1 MTAPTT
7 RATPKIALDQ
17 RATSRHD
24 NALQGPSQ
32 FRLRGLPAGALCRH
46 WLKGN
51 NARSFGIY
59 LWRPVCCAPKPTLIQ
74 GERNRKMAEH
84 RRIWPLLVYGGLAA
98 IAAARRGVIERT
110 RASWDHVAAR
120 HPYRTTY
127 PAPDETS
134 EVRGDSH
141 PATQADLDKR
151 PREQFENDQPISAQ
165 LHRAKE
171 QGRGRHAVAPW
182 QIPWAGWKDILW
194 RVYAS
199 VNDNRLLA
207 VAAGVVFYSLLA
219 IFPAIAAFVSL
230 YGLIADASTI
240 DSHLSLAAGVFPAG
254 AVDIL
259 HEQIT
264 RLTTKS
270 DAKLGLGFIT
280 GLAIALWS
288 ANAGMKAIIDALN
301 VVYDE
306 KEKRSFVKLNLLSL
320 LFTLVAIVSLMIA
333 LAAVVIAPIIFSV
346 IGLSSFFS
354 LAIVVLRW
362 PLLLVLA
369 AVALAA
375 IYRYGPSRTEAR
387 WQWLSVGSAAAA
399 LGWLITSVLFSW
411 YIAHFGAYN
420 ATYGSLG
427 AAVGMMMWMWISAIV
442 ILLGGELNAEIEHQT
457 ARDSTVGSEKP
468 LGRRGAVM
476 ADTIGAARSQ

>member
-1 MTAPTT
+1 MSG
-7 RATPKIALDQ
+7 Q
-17 RATSRHD
+17 
-24 NALQGPSQ
+24 
-32 FRLRGLPAGALCRH
+32 
-46 WLKGN
+46 
-51 NARSFGIY
+51 
-59 LWRPVCCAPKPTLIQ
+59 
-74 GERNRKMAEH
+74 
-84 RRIWPLLVYGGLAA
+84 RRIWPFLVYGGLAA
-98 IAAARRGVIERT
+98 IAALRREAIERT
-110 RASWDHVAAR
+110 PEAGSYGPVRKPH
-120 HPYRTTY
+120 RTVY
-127 PAPDETS
+127 PAPDESS
-134 EVRGDSH
+134 EIRGESA
-141 PATQADLDKR
+141 PATQADPDKR
-151 PREQFENDQPISAQ
+151 PKEQVENDQPISSQ
-165 LHRAKE
+165 LRRARE

-182 QIPWAGWKDILW
+182 RIPWAGWKDILW

-240 DSHLSLAAGVFPAG
+240 DSHLSLAAGIFPAG

-259 HEQIT
+259 HEQIA
-264 RLTTKS
+264 RLTAKS
-270 DAKLGLGFIT
+270 DARLGLGFTT

-306 KEKRSFVKLNLLSL
+306 KEKRSFVKLNLVSL
-320 LFTLVAIVSLMIA
+320 LFTFIAILSLMAA
-333 LAAVVIAPIIFSV
+333 LAAMVVAPIVFSAV
-346 IGLSSFFS
+346 GLSSLPS
-354 LAIVVLRW
+354 RAIAVLRW
-362 PLLLVLA
+362 PLLLVVA

-375 IYRYGPSRTEAR
+375 IYRYGPSRAEAR

-399 LGWLITSVLFSW
+399 IGWLISSVLFSW

-457 ARDSTVGSEKP
+457 AKDSTVGAEKP
-468 LGRRGAVM
+468 LGERGAVM
-476 ADTIGAARSQ
+476 ADTIGAAR

>member
-1 MTAPTT
+1 
-7 RATPKIALDQ
+7 
-17 RATSRHD
+17 
-24 NALQGPSQ
+24 
-32 FRLRGLPAGALCRH
+32 
-46 WLKGN
+46 
-51 NARSFGIY
+51 
-59 LWRPVCCAPKPTLIQ
+59 
-74 GERNRKMAEH
+74 MAEH
-84 RRIWPLLVYGGLAA
+84 RRIWPLFVYVGLAA
-98 IAAARRGVIERT
+98 IAAVRRGAIERT
-110 RASWDHVAAR
+110 RASSSEERVRKPHQLI
-120 HPYRTTY
+120 Y
-127 PAPDETS
+127 PAPDETG
-134 EVRGDSH
+134 EV
-141 PATQADLDKR
+141 PADAPPMLPADPDKR
-151 PREQFENDQPISAQ
+151 PREQLENDQPISAQ
-165 LHRAKE
+165 IRRAKE
-171 QGRGRHAVAPW
+171 QGRGRHALAPW
-182 QIPWAGWKDILW
+182 EIPWAGWKDIFW

-199 VNDNRLLA
+199 VIDNRLLA

-240 DSHLSLAAGVFPAG
+240 DSHLSLASGVFPAG

-264 RLTTKS
+264 RLTAKGDT
-270 DAKLGLGFIT
+270 KLGLGFIT
-280 GLAIALWS
+280 GLAIAIWS

-320 LFTLVAIVSLMIA
+320 LFTLIAIFSLMVA
-333 LAAVVIAPIIFSV
+333 LAAVVVAPMVLSA
-346 IGLSSFFS
+346 IGLSSLLS
-354 LAIVVLRW
+354 LSIAVLRW

-369 AVALAA
+369 TVALAA

-399 LGWLITSVLFSW
+399 IGWLITSVLFSW

-457 ARDSTVGSEKP
+457 AKDSTVGAEKP
-468 LGRRGAVM
+468 LGERGAVM
-476 ADTIGAARSQ
+476 ADTIGAAR

>member
-1 MTAPTT
+1 M
-7 RATPKIALDQ
+7 
-17 RATSRHD
+17 
-24 NALQGPSQ
+24 
-32 FRLRGLPAGALCRH
+32 PA
-46 WLKGN
+46 
-51 NARSFGIY
+51 
-59 LWRPVCCAPKPTLIQ
+59 LIQ
-74 GERNRKMAEH
+74 GERKKKMAEH

-98 IAAARRGVIERT
+98 IAAVRRKEPERT
-110 RASWDHVAAR
+110 PENDSYEAVRE
-120 HPYRTTY
+120 PYRTTY
-127 PAPDETS
+127 PAPDQSS
-134 EVRGDSH
+134 EIRGEAS
-141 PATQADLDKR
+141 PAMPGDTDKR

-165 LHRAKE
+165 LSRAKE

-182 QIPWAGWKDILW
+182 HIPWAGWKDILW

-240 DSHLSLAAGVFPAG
+240 DSHLSLAAGIFPAG

-259 HEQIT
+259 HEQIA
-264 RLTTKS
+264 RLTAKS
-270 DAKLGLGFIT
+270 DAKLSLGFIT
-280 GLAIALWS
+280 GLAVALWS

-320 LFTLVAIVSLMIA
+320 LFTLIAILSLMIA
-333 LAAVVIAPIIFSV
+333 LAAVVIAPMVFSAV
-346 IGLSSFFS
+346 GLSSLWS

-369 AVALAA
+369 AIALAA
-375 IYRYGPSRTEAR
+375 IYRYGPSRAEAR
-387 WQWLSVGSAAAA
+387 WQWLSVGSGAAAI
-399 LGWLITSVLFSW
+399 GWLITSALFSW

-457 ARDSTVGSEKP
+457 AKDSTVGSEKP
-468 LGRRGAVM
+468 LGERGAVM
-476 ADTIGAARSQ
+476 ADTIGAAR

>member
-1 MTAPTT
+1 
-7 RATPKIALDQ
+7 
-17 RATSRHD
+17 
-24 NALQGPSQ
+24 
-32 FRLRGLPAGALCRH
+32 
-46 WLKGN
+46 
-51 NARSFGIY
+51 
-59 LWRPVCCAPKPTLIQ
+59 
-74 GERNRKMAEH
+74 MAEH

-98 IAAARRGVIERT
+98 IAAARRSAIEGT
-110 RASWDHVAAR
+110 RAVQSSERVR
-120 HPYRTTY
+120 TLYERVRTPYRTPY
-127 PAPDETS
+127 PAPDESS
-134 EVRGDSH
+134 EPPSKL
-141 PATQADLDKR
+141 PSATPVDPDKR
-151 PREQFENDQPISAQ
+151 PQEQVENDQPITAQ
-165 LHRAKE
+165 VRRAKE
-171 QGRGRHAVAPW
+171 PGRGRRATAPW

-199 VNDNRLLA
+199 INDNRLLA

-230 YGLIADASTI
+230 YGLVADASTI
-240 DSHLSLAAGVFPAG
+240 DSHLSLAAGIFPAG

-264 RLTTKS
+264 RLTAKT
-270 DAKLGLGFIT
+270 DAKLGLGFVT

-288 ANAGMKAIIDALN
+288 ANAGMKGIIDALN

-320 LFTLVAIVSLMIA
+320 LFTLVAIFSLIIA
-333 LAAVVIAPIIFSV
+333 LAAVVIAPIVFSAV
-346 IGLSSFFS
+346 GLSSLPG
-354 LAIVVLRW
+354 LAIAALRW

-369 AVALAA
+369 AIALAA

-387 WQWLSVGSAAAA
+387 WQWLSFGSVAAAVA
-399 LGWLITSVLFSW
+399 WLIGSVLFSW
-411 YIAHFGAYN
+411 YISHFGAYN

-457 ARDSTVGSEKP
+457 AHDSTVGSEKP
-468 LGRRGAVM
+468 LGERGAVM
-476 ADTIGAARSQ
+476 ADTIGAAR

>member
-1 MTAPTT
+1 
-7 RATPKIALDQ
+7 
-17 RATSRHD
+17 
-24 NALQGPSQ
+24 
-32 FRLRGLPAGALCRH
+32 
-46 WLKGN
+46 
-51 NARSFGIY
+51 
-59 LWRPVCCAPKPTLIQ
+59 
-74 GERNRKMAEH
+74 MAEH
-84 RRIWPLLVYGGLAA
+84 RRIWSLLVYGGLAA
-98 IAAARRGVIERT
+98 IAAVFPKDSELTAPSGAVRK
-110 RASWDHVAAR
+110 
-120 HPYRTTY
+120 PYRTLY
-127 PAPDETS
+127 PAPDENSETS
-134 EVRGDSH
+134 GEARLASNVD
-141 PATQADLDKR
+141 PDKR
-151 PREQFENDQPISAQ
+151 PQEQVENDQPIFAQ
-165 LHRAKE
+165 MRRAKE
-171 QGRGRHAVAPW
+171 PGRGRHAMVPW

-207 VAAGVVFYSLLA
+207 VAGGVVFFSLLA

-240 DSHLSLAAGVFPAG
+240 DAHLSLAAGVFPAG
-254 AVDIL
+254 AVEIL
-259 HEQIT
+259 HEQIA
-264 RLTTKS
+264 RLTAKS

-306 KEKRSFVKLNLLSL
+306 EEKRSFVKLNLLSL
-320 LFTLVAIVSLMIA
+320 FFTLIAIFSLMVA
-333 LAAVVIAPIIFSV
+333 LAAVVIAPMVFSA
-346 IGLSSFFS
+346 IGLSSLPS

-399 LGWLITSVLFSW
+399 IGWLITSVLFSW

-457 ARDSTVGSEKP
+457 AKDSTVGSEKP
-468 LGRRGAVM
+468 LGERGAVM
-476 ADTIGAARSQ
+476 ADTIGAAR

>member
-1 MTAPTT
+1 M
-7 RATPKIALDQ
+7 
-17 RATSRHD
+17 S
-24 NALQGPSQ
+24 
-32 FRLRGLPAGALCRH
+32 
-46 WLKGN
+46 
-51 NARSFGIY
+51 
-59 LWRPVCCAPKPTLIQ
+59 
-74 GERNRKMAEH
+74 EH
-84 RRIWPLLVYGGLAA
+84 RRIWPLLVYAGLAA
-98 IAAARRGVIERT
+98 IAAVLRKDRDRIPENESYDRL
-110 RASWDHVAAR
+110 RK
-120 HPYRTTY
+120 PYRTIY
-127 PAPDETS
+127 PSPDESSETS
-134 EVRGDSH
+134 GESRSASNVE
-141 PATQADLDKR
+141 ADKR
-151 PREQFENDQPISAQ
+151 PQEQVENDQPITAQ
-165 LHRAKE
+165 VRRAE
-171 QGRGRHAVAPW
+171 EPGRGRRAVVPW
-182 QIPWAGWKDILW
+182 EIPGAGWKDIFW

-207 VAAGVVFYSLLA
+207 VAGGVVFFSLLA

-240 DSHLSLAAGVFPAG
+240 DSHLSLAAGVLPSG

-264 RLTTKS
+264 RLTAKS

-320 LFTLVAIVSLMIA
+320 LFTLIAIFSVMVA
-333 LAAVVIAPIIFSV
+333 LAAVVIAPMVLSA
-346 IGLSSFFS
+346 IGLSSLLS
-354 LAIVVLRW
+354 LSIAVLRW
-362 PLLLVLA
+362 PLLLILA
-369 AVALAA
+369 TVALAA
-375 IYRYGPSRTEAR
+375 IYRYGPSRTEPR

-399 LGWLITSVLFSW
+399 IGWLITSVLFSW
-411 YIAHFGAYN
+411 YISHFGTYN

-457 ARDSTVGSEKP
+457 AKDSTVGADKP
-468 LGRRGAVM
+468 LGERGAVM
-476 ADTIGAARSQ
+476 ADTIGAAR